1 MTFLL
6 RWLLNA
12 LGLWM
17 ATIIVPGVTATD
29 AIALLAAGLVLGLA
43 NALVRPVLVLLTL
56 PITLLTLGL
65 FLIVVNGGVLLLVAA
80 LVPGFAID
88 DLFWSGVLAA
98 LWMSIFGLATQSVWK
113 P

>member
-65 FLIVVNGGVLLLVAA
+65 FLIVVNAGVLLLVAA

-98 LWMSIFGLATQSVWK
+98 LWMSLFGLATQSVWK

>member
-65 FLIVVNGGVLLLVAA
+65 FLIVVNAGVLLLVAA